1 MKPGDLVERTGHRE
15 NGRGVVL
22 DFYESD
28 DGVPYVE
35 VYWPDLSERLWYD
48 ELELR
53 IVSESR

>member
-1 MKPGDLVERTGHRE
+1 MHAGDLVERTGHTE

-28 DGVPYVE
+28 VGIPYVQ
-35 VYWPDLSERLWYD
+35 VYWPDLNERLWYD
-48 ELELR
+48 EIELR